1 MKVRIQASEVVRY
14 DQVVDMSEDDY
25 QRLLEAQDLGE
36 EEEAVWLVDQYLDNN
51 EVAARSNFSLDDV
64 VEDKP

>member
-36 EEEAVWLVDQYLDNN
+36 EEEAVWLVGQYLDNY
-51 EVAARSNFSLDDV
+51 EVAVRSNFSLDDV
-64 VEDKP
+64 VRED

>member
-36 EEEAVWLVDQYLDNN
+36 EEEAVWLIDKYLDNS
-51 EVAARSNFSLDDV
+51 EVAARSNFTL
-64 VEDKP
+64 EDAVSEE